1 MNGTLARLDETM
13 AQDKTDA
20 WDTQWTNPGHPTWDA
35 FAIAEPTT
43 NEHRNASRK
52 NPSIYDSVEID
63 HQVFF
68 RHYRKADQDS
78 EPPTPSETEASETE
92 PGNEAESSQDK
103 QSTRVMKLF
112 GIRKFNDQGDGAGK
126 SYHLQDNMY
135 GNVNL
140 YSVNEDG
147 SPMDFDSALSFFSRN
162 SRLINERVQQLQSQ
176 QSKVFQS
183 ICGHSPYAP
192 TFPLQIS
199 VSYPPTSIYPGRRHL
214 TGTSMRVSTR
224 KALSTKCVSRR
235 RQQDGFRR

>member
-1 MNGTLARLDETM
+1 MAHWPDLTKRWRKTRPMPGTHNGQILAIRPGMPSQSLNLPPMNTAMHPGRIRAFTI
-13 AQDKTDA
+13 A
-20 WDTQWTNPGHPTWDA
+20 WKLTIRSS
-35 FAIAEPTT
+35 FATT
-43 NEHRNASRK
+43 GKPIKIQN
-52 NPSIYDSVEID
+52 
-63 HQVFF
+63 
-68 RHYRKADQDS
+68 
-78 EPPTPSETEASETE
+78 PPTPSETEASETE